1 MSKKVLRMAMKDL
14 RDCMI
19 KLGVPSALDYQDMN
33 SYQLIQNKDTL
44 LDNVDNYIMDLDL
57 YCDSYL
63 TVCDLTKDLTN
74 AVRVVKGAY

>member
-14 RDCMI
+14 RNAMVS
-19 KLGVPSALDYQDMN
+19 LGVPSHLDYKDMN

-44 LDNVDNYIMDLDL
+44 LDNVDNYMLDIDL

-63 TVCDLTKDLTN
+63 TVRDITKDLTD
-74 AVRVVKGAY
+74 AVSIVKGVC